1 MTKIEYNEIQ
11 YNHNGVVD
19 FFIDEEDFTV
29 KDRSRYETR
38 RRKAQEKERKMWRK
52 KKH

>member
-1 MTKIEYNEIQ
+1 MRTRENNY
-11 YNHNGVVD
+11 
-19 FFIDEEDFTV
+19 DEELLVAETEFV
-29 KDRSRYETR
+29 VIKDRSRYETR